1 MRSGNLHSNKF
12 SGDAVVDGLGN
23 FWESL
28 AGLVVCKLGCT
39 SQSPGE
45 LLRPAHPL
53 IQEVLR
59 ACTYLVWAETLMVLM
74 STLHMED

>member
-45 LLRPAHPL
+45 LLRPAHAL

-59 ACTYLVWAETLMVLM
+59 ACI
-74 STLHMED
+74 

>member
-12 SGDAVVDGLGN
+12 SGDAVIDGLGN

-28 AGLVVCKLGCT
+28 AGLVVCKLDCT

-45 LLRPAHPL
+45 LLRPAHAL

-59 ACTYLVWAETLMVLM
+59 ACI
-74 STLHMED
+74 